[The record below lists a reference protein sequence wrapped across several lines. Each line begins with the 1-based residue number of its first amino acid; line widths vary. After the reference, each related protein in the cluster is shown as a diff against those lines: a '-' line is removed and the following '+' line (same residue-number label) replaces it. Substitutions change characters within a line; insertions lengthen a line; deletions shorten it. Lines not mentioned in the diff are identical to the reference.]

1 MKFYVKTQYFGTT
14 QVGLNSP
21 VIVPNLTVSS
31 EICILNFGLDYLFSV
46 FFGEKNL
53 NCPSFEVD
61 NFIFEPNCIKPL
73 LEEFEQTVVAAV
85 VAVVVAGAESV
96 SETFCHCPFFKALP
110 LYNALN
116 ELLTDSK
123 MKLQIV

>member
-1 MKFYVKTQYFGTT
+1 M
-14 QVGLNSP
+14 LSP
-21 VIVPNLTVSS
+21 IFPKQRNY
-31 EICILNFGLDYLFSV
+31 NR
-46 FFGEKNL
+46 
-53 NCPSFEVD
+53 PSFEVD

-85 VAVVVAGAESV
+85 VVVAVAAAESV

-110 LYNALN
+110 LYKALN

-123 MKLQIV
+123 MK